1 FDTERRNMGRRNAG
15 PAAFLAGGAC
25 PIRRPKMKRVV
36 FAAVAVCLAA
46 QPGLGASPK
55 VDAAVKTF
63 KAVAADP
70 AKVKIFCDMS
80 KAMDEAGDKPSPAA
94 DAKIN
99 GFMKQL
105 GTDFETAWA
114 VAEGLNDTSPDGKAY
129 NNALDELAGRCS

>member
-1 FDTERRNMGRRNAG
+1 MNAQRRKKGPTAFQLRWGVYAMRRTT
-15 PAAFLAGGAC
+15 
-25 PIRRPKMKRVV
+25 MKRVV
-36 FAAVAVCLAA
+36 FAVAACLAA
-46 QPGLGASPK
+46 NPALGASAQ

-80 KAMDEAGDKPSPAA
+80 KAMDEAGDKPTPAA

-105 GTDFETAWA
+105 GKDFETAWA
-114 VAEGLNDTSPDGKAY
+114 VAENLNDNSADGKAY
-129 NNALDELAGRCS
+129 NNALDELSGKCS

>member
-1 FDTERRNMGRRNAG
+1 
-15 PAAFLAGGAC
+15 
-25 PIRRPKMKRVV
+25 MKRVV
-36 FAAVAVCLAA
+36 FAAVAACLAA
-46 QPGLGASPK
+46 HPVLGASPQ

-80 KAMDEAGDKPSPAA
+80 KAMDEAGDKPTPAA

-105 GTDFETAWA
+105 GKDFETAWG
-114 VAEGLNDTSPDGKAY
+114 VAESLNDTSPDGKAY
-129 NNALDELAGRCS
+129 NQALDDLSGKCS

>member
-1 FDTERRNMGRRNAG
+1 
-15 PAAFLAGGAC
+15 
-25 PIRRPKMKRVV
+25 MKRVV
-36 FAAVAVCLAA
+36 FAAVAACLAT
-46 QPGLGASPK
+46 QPLFGASPK
-55 VDAAVKTF
+55 VEAAVKTF
-63 KAVAADP
+63 KTVAADP
-70 AKVKIFCDMS
+70 AKVKLFCDMS

-129 NNALDELAGRCS
+129 NNALDELAGKCS

>member
-1 FDTERRNMGRRNAG
+1 MNAQRRKKG
-15 PAAFLAGGAC
+15 PAAFQLRWGVYAM
-25 PIRRPKMKRVV
+25 RRTIMKRVV
-36 FAAVAVCLAA
+36 FAALAACLAA
-46 QPGLGASPK
+46 HPVLGASPQ

-80 KAMDEAGDKPSPAA
+80 KAMDEAGDKPTPAA

-105 GTDFETAWA
+105 GKDFETAWA
-114 VAEGLNDTSPDGKAY
+114 AAESLNENSPDGKAY
-129 NNALDELAGRCS
+129 NNALDELSGKCS